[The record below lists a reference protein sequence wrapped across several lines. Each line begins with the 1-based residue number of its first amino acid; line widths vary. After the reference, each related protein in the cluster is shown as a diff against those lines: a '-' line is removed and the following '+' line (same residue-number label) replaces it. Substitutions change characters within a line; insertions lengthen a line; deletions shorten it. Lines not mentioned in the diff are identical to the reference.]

1 VPTDHAL
8 DVLATGAEALAHAA
22 SLEAGLE
29 RLLRATTDATGAAS
43 AAIFVQHPDRTEL
56 ALAAS
61 VGVDGVQLER
71 LASDVARNDDHPIRR
86 ALTERAAAFD
96 VAPVSPGGP
105 ALRSHVPLV
114 LTRDDIDTPLG
125 VLALAHAAPLD
136 AQSRRLAAAV
146 ADLAAVAVE
155 RARLASM
162 IAERSEWFERMAH
175 MDPLT
180 GLANARTFARVLELE
195 LARAARQGSEVSL
208 ALFDIDDFRT
218 TNASA
223 GNDAGDDVLREVA
236 AVLAESVRLVDTV
249 ARYGGDEFILVAPG
263 SAGLTVARRVLA
275 GVARLPQVAGR
286 QVTVSAGVAR
296 FPADATTA
304 DDLLAAAEHALAAAR
319 AEGAGALGEATP
331 QTAG

>member
-1 VPTDHAL
+1 MPNDHAL

-22 SLEAGLE
+22 SLDVGLE
-29 RLLRATTDATGAAS
+29 RLLRAAIEATGAERAV
-43 AAIFVQHPDRTEL
+43 IFVQHPDRTEL
-56 ALAAS
+56 GVAAS
-61 VGVDGVQLER
+61 IGVDGADLER
-71 LASDVARNDDHPIRR
+71 LASDVTKNEDHPIRR
-86 ALTERAAAFD
+86 ALAERAAAFD
-96 VAPVSPGGP
+96 VEPIRPGGP

-114 LTRDDIDTPLG
+114 VTRDDIDAPLG

-136 AQSRRLAAAV
+136 APSRRLAVAV

-155 RARLASM
+155 RARLASL

-208 ALFDIDDFRT
+208 ALFDVDDFRN

-304 DDLLAAAEHALAAAR
+304 EDLLAAAEHALADAR

-331 QTAG
+331 QPAG